1 MQLTIVRIA
10 QVIEAVV
17 SGNRDIVIK
26 GVSSFD
32 EATADDITFA
42 SDAKFLKTISTSGA
56 GAIIVPDTFSIDSIQ
71 GDKSVL
77 LQVKD
82 PKIAFFKIVSLFH
95 PQKKIV
101 PGIHPTAVLG
111 KSVEIGK
118 SSMIQSHVTI
128 GDHVKIGKNVQIM
141 PGVYIGD
148 NAVIDDHTI
157 IKPNVTIMER
167 SVVGRH
173 VIIHSNTTI
182 GSDGFGFAQADQR
195 HEKLI
200 HTGFVKIGDHA
211 EIGAGNTIDRGTL
224 GTTLIGNGVKTDNL
238 VHIAHNVK
246 VGDHTL
252 LVAQVGIAGSTKIGK
267 HVIIAG
273 KSAVTGHIT
282 IGDNAIV
289 GPFSGVTANVPE
301 SEIVSGIPHMPHKQW
316 RKVVSIITRLPEMR
330 KKLFTFEKK
339 IKSLEEKME

>member
-1 MQLTIVRIA
+1 MQLTVTRIA
-10 QVIEAVV
+10 QVIDAVV
-17 SGNRDIVIK
+17 SGNRDKVIK

-32 EATADDITFA
+32 DAAPDDITFA

-56 GAIIVPDTFSIDSIQ
+56 GAIIIPDTFSFDSMV
-71 GDKSVL
+71 GNGPVL

-82 PKIAFFKIVSLFH
+82 PKISFFKIVSLFH
-95 PQKKIV
+95 PQEKTV
-101 PGIHPTAVLG
+101 PGIHPTAVMG
-111 KSVEIGK
+111 QTVDIGENSV
-118 SSMIQSHVTI
+118 IQSHVTI

-141 PGVYIGD
+141 PGVFIG
-148 NAVIDDHTI
+148 NNVVIDDYTI

-167 SVVGRH
+167 SVIGRH

-182 GSDGFGFAQADQR
+182 GSDGFGFTQADQK

-211 EIGAGNTIDRGTL
+211 EIGANNTIDRGTL
-224 GTTLIGNGVKTDNL
+224 GTTLIGDGVKTDNL

-252 LVAQVGIAGSTKIGK
+252 LVAQVGIAGSTTIGK
-267 HVIIAG
+267 NVIIAG

-289 GPFSGVTANVPE
+289 GPFSGVTANVPKN
-301 SEIVSGIPHMPHKQW
+301 EIVSGIPHMPHKQW
-316 RKVVSIITRLPEMR
+316 RKAVSIITRLPEMR
-330 KKLFTFEKK
+330 KKLFAFEKK
-339 IKSLEEKME
+339 IKTLEEKME